1 MRPSTFWNAE
11 HETSIYKHAWS
22 LVYVVQVV
30 GPGKPGKDFVIQ
42 GPHDHGVEG
51 VVNLYGIE
59 SPGLTSSLSIGELVM
74 QMLLHNMQ
82 APSSVSGGEQR
93 D

>member
-1 MRPSTFWNAE
+1 M
-11 HETSIYKHAWS
+11 
-22 LVYVVQVV
+22 LQVV

-42 GPHDHGVEG
+42 GPHDHGING
-51 VVNLYGIE
+51 LVNLYGIE
-59 SPGLTSSLSIGELVM
+59 SPGLTSSLSIGDLVM
-74 QMLLHNMQ
+74 QMLLHNKQ

>member
-1 MRPSTFWNAE
+1 MKINFAMYSQ
-11 HETSIYKHAWS
+11 SIYSNLKM
-22 LVYVVQVV
+22 QVV
-30 GPGKPGKDFVIQ
+30 GPGQPGKDFVIQ
-42 GPHDHGVEG
+42 GTQDHGLEG

-74 QMLLHNMQ
+74 EMLLHGKK

>member
-1 MRPSTFWNAE
+1 MQACDA
-11 HETSIYKHAWS
+11 HAM
-22 LVYVVQVV
+22 VRQAVPAMQVV

-42 GPHDHGVEG
+42 GPQDHGIDG
-51 VVNLYGIE
+51 LINLYGIE

-74 QMLLHNMQ
+74 QMLLHGME
-82 APSSVSGGEQR
+82 APISVSGGEQR

>member
-1 MRPSTFWNAE
+1 M
-11 HETSIYKHAWS
+11 
-22 LVYVVQVV
+22 V

-42 GPHDHGVEG
+42 GPKDHGIKG
-51 VVNLYGIE
+51 LVNLYGIE

-74 QMLLHNMQ
+74 QMLLHNKE
-82 APSSVSGGEQR
+82 APGSVSGGEQR

>member
-1 MRPSTFWNAE
+1 MLPGIRLDASTSDF
-11 HETSIYKHAWS
+11 SS
-22 LVYVVQVV
+22 LYLPVQVV

-42 GPHDHGVEG
+42 GPLDHGLNG

-74 QMLLHNMQ
+74 EMLLHGKA

>member
-1 MRPSTFWNAE
+1 MAQGLTRCG
-11 HETSIYKHAWS
+11 S
-22 LVYVVQVV
+22 LQVV
-30 GPGKPGKDFVIQ
+30 GPGKPGTDFVIQ
-42 GPHDHGVEG
+42 GCRDHGVDG
-51 VVNLYGIE
+51 LVNLYGIE

-74 QMLLHNMQ
+74 QMLLHNTE